1 MKLPF
6 LFGLV
11 YLSTTT
17 AAAFVG
23 LGTSQNDPVCA
34 YACRASISSA
44 PLACSGTG
52 FGGSH
57 SHGAPP
63 TSPQC
68 RAGDTSFL
76 TTLAYCINMK
86 CQASNVPVWK
96 LEQYW
101 AQQATGDPS
110 VLPKWDYTTALQQVT
125 TAPNTTYA
133 RGSTLNYTA
142 LVNPATYEMQ
152 EKFLIVF
159 EKVTTVQNIYT

>member
-1 MKLPF
+1 MKLPSF
-6 LFGLV
+6 FGLV
-11 YLSTTT
+11 YFSTTT

-23 LGTSQNDPVCA
+23 LGARQSDPVCS

-52 FGGSH
+52 HGGGH

-63 TSPQC
+63 TSAQC

-76 TTLAYCINMK
+76 TTLAYCIHTK
-86 CQASNVPVWK
+86 CQASNVPVWR

-110 VLPKWDYTTALQQVT
+110 VPPKWDYTTALQQVT

-142 LVNPATYEMQ
+142 LVDPMTYAMQ
-152 EKFLIVF
+152 EKFMIVF
-159 EKVTTVQNIYT
+159 EKVTTVESIYT